1 MNDSFSVAEEIFQQL
16 GANRM
21 CTMIGVSRI
30 RHTQNSIVI
39 RFKARAIGGIN
50 KFEVVLDPSDTYTVK
65 LYRETVKGDSLK
77 YETSDI
83 YCDQLIDVLERQTG
97 LAFRMPQIYNA
108 TTGRRIA

>member
-16 GANRM
+16 GATRM

-30 RHTQNSIVI
+30 RHGKDRIIV
-39 RFKARAIGGIN
+39 RFKARALAGVN
-50 KFEVVLDPSDTYTVK
+50 KFEIVLDPSDTYTVK

-83 YCDQLIDVLERQTG
+83 YCDQLIDLLEKQTG

-108 TTGRRIA
+108 STGRRIA

>member
-1 MNDSFSVAEEIFQQL
+1 MNDNFSVAEEIFQQL
-16 GANRM
+16 GAGRM
-21 CTMIGVSRI
+21 TAMIGVSRI
-30 RHTQNSIVI
+30 RHGKDRIIV

-50 KFEVVLDPSDTYTVK
+50 KFEIILDPSDTYTVK

-83 YCDQLIDVLERQTG
+83 YCDQLIDLLEKQTG

>member
-16 GANRM
+16 DANRM
-21 CTMIGVSRI
+21 CAMIGVSRI
-30 RHTQNSIVI
+30 RHGNDRIIV
-39 RFKARAIGGIN
+39 RFKARALAGVN
-50 KFEVVLDPSDTYTVK
+50 KFEIVLDLSDTYTVR

-77 YETSDI
+77 FETSDI
-83 YCDQLIDVLERQTG
+83 YCDQLIDLLERQTG